1 VHSAWRGQSFG
12 GNFKAPNLAIL
23 KTARKSGDRKTVRSR
38 TYWGEIQNFAG
49 GEGDVDR
56 AGGEDEVLKT
66 DRTVVPQTTSNYP
79 INYFCLNEPHPP
91 ASEFAKVRLAWMT
104 FSTLILVH
112 LTFVQVSP
120 WQMNAKQPL
129 RFKALGACMV
139 TTPV

>member
-1 VHSAWRGQSFG
+1 M
-12 GNFKAPNLAIL
+12 I
-23 KTARKSGDRKTVRSR
+23 KSPPALR
-38 TYWGEIQNFAG
+38 FA
-49 GEGDVDR
+49 E
-56 AGGEDEVLKT
+56 T
-66 DRTVVPQTTSNYP
+66 DRTVAFQTTSNYP
-79 INYFCLNEPHPP
+79 INYFCLNEPPL
-91 ASEFAKVRLAWMT
+91 ASGFAKVQYGLAWMT